1 MTPLVPEIYPFDRA
15 KHVYHSEALTEII
28 KDAIRF
34 FNGTP
39 VQPLPP
45 TENFVGAGV
54 YALYFIGKSRM
65 YAPLAK
71 LNRISYAQP
80 IYAGKAVPCGWRQGR
95 QMEAS
100 NELYMRLTDHFHSI
114 EAATN
119 LKPCDF
125 RCRFMILEGAAVDL
139 ISAVEAS
146 LIRQYTPLWNSTI
159 DGFGNHTPGAG
170 RFQQAKSDW
179 DVLHPG
185 REWAERCTGVANAL
199 STVKANVKKH
209 LEGCD
214 DLH

>member
-28 KDAIRF
+28 KDTIRF

-45 TENFVGAGV
+45 TENF
-54 YALYFIGKSRM
+54 
-65 YAPLAK
+65 
-71 LNRISYAQP
+71 
-80 IYAGKAVPCGWRQGR
+80 
-95 QMEAS
+95 
-100 NELYMRLTDHFHSI
+100 
-114 EAATN
+114 
-119 LKPCDF
+119 
-125 RCRFMILEGAAVDL
+125 
-139 ISAVEAS
+139 
-146 LIRQYTPLWNSTI
+146 

-179 DVLHPG
+179 YVLHPG

-199 STVKANVKKH
+199 SAVKANVKRH